1 MDELK
6 KAELQKTKTRVEIL
20 NLLHEEFP
28 LSADQIFDKLKND
41 KIKISS
47 IYRNLAIF
55 TDANIVLKSI
65 GQDGVAYYQLNN
77 ENHKHQIICTNC
89 NNIMDL
95 ENCPVHE
102 IEEKIENQTGF
113 KITGHTF
120 EFSGI
125 CPECQKR
132 MNKNI

>member
-6 KAELQKTKTRVEIL
+6 KVGLQSTKTRVKIL
-20 NLLHEEFP
+20 NLLHKEFP
-28 LSADQIFDKLKND
+28 LSADQIYDKLKED

-47 IYRNLAIF
+47 IYRNLSTF
-55 TDANIVLKSI
+55 VDESIVLKSI

-89 NNIMDL
+89 GKTIDL
-95 ENCPVHE
+95 DHCPVHE
-102 IEEKIENQTGF
+102 IEKNIETQTGF

-125 CPECQKR
+125 CKECQ
-132 MNKNI
+132 NQ

>member
-6 KAELQKTKTRVEIL
+6 KAGLQTTKTRVEIL
-20 NLLHEEFP
+20 NLLHKEFP
-28 LSADQIFDKLKND
+28 LNADQIFEKLKND

-47 IYRNLAIF
+47 IYRNLATF
-55 TDANIVLKSI
+55 TDADIVLKSV

-77 ENHKHQIICTNC
+77 ENHKHQIVCTNC
-89 NNIMDL
+89 GKTIDL
-95 ENCPVHE
+95 DHCPVYE
-102 IEEKIENQTGF
+102 IEKNIEKQTGF

-125 CPECQKR
+125 CENCQKL
-132 MNKNI
+132 MN